1 MCLQLSCLEQ
11 KKFSRNCELSII
23 QWGEF
28 SLPCLLL
35 TVLLLLLWQFTTC
48 ALKTPPPFQVI
59 YRKSILGGIQC
70 QTGIY
75 VQYSVGELLPAV
87 VARWQQYEIRSNCW
101 HGWVWNCSDSCCL
114 NEIPVTQGKVE
125 SRNCCQVSSKAAA
138 GPATELQMRIR
149 NSSEVISIFQEPRN
163 SGTNRRLTQV
173 TSHQLVQ
180 VKTTPP
186 QPKEGDSFIP
196 AEDLLSFLSK
206 RNFNS
211 TAQQESIIFK

>member
-11 KKFSRNCELSII
+11 KKYSRNCELSII

-35 TVLLLLLWQFTTC
+35 TVLPLFLWQFTTC
-48 ALKTPPPFQVI
+48 ALKTPPPLQVI
-59 YRKSILGGIQC
+59 DRKSILGGIQC

-114 NEIPVTQGKVE
+114 NEIPETQGKVE

-149 NSSEVISIFQEPRN
+149 NSSEVISIFQEPSWDKQETHTGNIPSACASQNN
-163 SGTNRRLTQV
+163 STPAKGVRLIYP
-173 TSHQLVQ
+173 SW
-180 VKTTPP
+180 
-186 QPKEGDSFIP
+186 GS
-196 AEDLLSFLSK
+196 LSFLSK